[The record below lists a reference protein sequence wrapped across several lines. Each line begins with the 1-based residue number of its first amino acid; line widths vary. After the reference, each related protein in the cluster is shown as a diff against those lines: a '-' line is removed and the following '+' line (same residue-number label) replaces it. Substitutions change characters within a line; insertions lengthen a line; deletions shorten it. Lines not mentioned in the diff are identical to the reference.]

1 MGSQN
6 TGVQPQA
13 NMPILSLQVFFQ
25 VWPPGPSHEETPL
38 NRSRG
43 ESCGLR
49 GVKVEEPWAE
59 GCVFQPKHAILHPT
73 QLPPGPHFLE
83 GLLRANKSCKK
94 RHSNHGAWCLGF
106 PGLIHWYLTF
116 WVAPKPLPW
125 ACALRMLMIGRLYAM
140 RIYWRLY
147 AEAHFFSCGCFITV
161 REKKK
166 KSECLVCEEY
176 LVRWDDHQSFPRD
189 GGRAV
194 CTFLEGKQRGER
206 GIKKSQDA
214 RMEMGTSPFLC
225 ERSFRCL
232 VQLLNVQCVK

>member
-1 MGSQN
+1 MLLMSVEKSLVLLPTCRASGCPQTPWVLPCIHEMPNCPSRSCVLEQQSKAGGSLSHAY
-6 TGVQPQA
+6 GVVRA
-13 NMPILSLQVFFQ
+13 SSRGLTHNLTLALQVFFQ

-38 NRSRG
+38 NGSRG

-49 GVKVEEPWAE
+49 GVKVEEPWVE

-94 RHSNHGAWCLGF
+94 RHSNRGAWCLGF

-140 RIYWRLY
+140 RISWRLY

-161 REKKK
+161 REKK
-166 KSECLVCEEY
+166 
-176 LVRWDDHQSFPRD
+176 
-189 GGRAV
+189 
-194 CTFLEGKQRGER
+194 
-206 GIKKSQDA
+206 
-214 RMEMGTSPFLC
+214 
-225 ERSFRCL
+225 
-232 VQLLNVQCVK
+232 

>member
-1 MGSQN
+1 
-6 TGVQPQA
+6 
-13 NMPILSLQVFFQ
+13 MPILSLQVFFQ

-166 KSECLVCEEY
+166 VWMSCMWGISCEMGRPPIISKGWGEGCLH
-176 LVRWDDHQSFPRD
+176 LFR
-189 GGRAV
+189 
-194 CTFLEGKQRGER
+194 GKTER
-206 GIKKSQDA
+206 GK
-214 RMEMGTSPFLC
+214 G
-225 ERSFRCL
+225 
-232 VQLLNVQCVK
+232 N

>member
-1 MGSQN
+1 M
-6 TGVQPQA
+6 
-13 NMPILSLQVFFQ
+13 FFQ

-147 AEAHFFSCGCFITV
+147 AEV
-161 REKKK
+161 N
-166 KSECLVCEEY
+166 
-176 LVRWDDHQSFPRD
+176 FPLFLWLILD
-189 GGRAV
+189 VPCSGRAAV
-194 CTFLEGKQRGER
+194 GVEEVGLVKGRGLQRARRRFGFWGMYQIIPWFLK
-206 GIKKSQDA
+206 
-214 RMEMGTSPFLC
+214 
-225 ERSFRCL
+225 
-232 VQLLNVQCVK
+232 